1 MSVLE
6 GTVAPPGMHAEN
18 AKLLFLLAGL
28 ALTRCLGAW
37 VPDWLDRY
45 RCQCCLACCPTWCVK
60 GQHRHYPD
68 DLTLCL
74 TWCIEGQHGHPD
86 DLASLPGLEYQGACC
101 QAEVSACE
109 FHQWIRR
116 KECGFV

>member
-1 MSVLE
+1 MPISRSIDPGGGTMSVLE

-45 RCQCCLACCPTWCVK
+45 QDT
-60 GQHRHYPD
+60 
-68 DLTLCL
+68 
-74 TWCIEGQHGHPD
+74 
-86 DLASLPGLEYQGACC
+86 
-101 QAEVSACE
+101 
-109 FHQWIRR
+109 
-116 KECGFV
+116 